1 MRAISLLT
9 EYLNMHTI
17 NSLLII
23 RISCIFDL
31 SNKLSDVYYYSNQI
45 RCMIV
50 VYRKDVYLSYS
61 IIIMYILLA
70 LIVSTAVIYFI
81 VASQEYSDLLEF
93 LQVGIQG
100 ETQEKQ
106 VEMTLFIGAG
116 IVYLGLFVWIL
127 KTKLKSKIPY
137 VVVAAI
143 SAILIA
149 TYAASRTIGVPLVGV
164 EYYIGKLDMVSK
176 VLQVVMIGISVH
188 LIFTV
193 RKTTIKE
200 ETIR

>member
-1 MRAISLLT
+1 MSIS
-9 EYLNMHTI
+9 
-17 NSLLII
+17 S
-23 RISCIFDL
+23 S
-31 SNKLSDVYYYSNQI
+31 
-45 RCMIV
+45 
-50 VYRKDVYLSYS
+50 S

-106 VEMTLFIGAG
+106 VEITLFIGAG

-127 KTKLKSKIPY
+127 KTKLRSKIPY
-137 VVVAAI
+137 IVVAAV
-143 SAILIA
+143 SVILIA
-149 TYAASRTIGVPLVGV
+149 TYWASRTIGVPLVGV

-176 VLQVVMIGISVH
+176 VLQVIMIGMSIYLISM
-188 LIFTV
+188 I
-193 RKTTIKE
+193 RKTKITESIK
-200 ETIR
+200 

>member
-1 MRAISLLT
+1 MSIS
-9 EYLNMHTI
+9 
-17 NSLLII
+17 
-23 RISCIFDL
+23 
-31 SNKLSDVYYYSNQI
+31 
-45 RCMIV
+45 
-50 VYRKDVYLSYS
+50 S

-70 LIVSTAVIYFI
+70 LIVSTAVIYFV

-93 LQVGIQG
+93 LEVGIQG

-127 KTKLKSKIPY
+127 KTKIRSKIPY
-137 VVVAAI
+137 IVVAAV
-143 SAILIA
+143 SVILIA
-149 TYAASRTIGVPLVGV
+149 TYAASRTIGVPIVGV

-176 VLQVVMIGISVH
+176 VLQVIMIGISVY
-188 LIFTV
+188 LISAA
-193 RKTTIKE
+193 RKTMIKE

>member
-1 MRAISLLT
+1 
-9 EYLNMHTI
+9 
-17 NSLLII
+17 
-23 RISCIFDL
+23 
-31 SNKLSDVYYYSNQI
+31 
-45 RCMIV
+45 
-50 VYRKDVYLSYS
+50 
-61 IIIMYILLA
+61 MYILLA

-106 VEMTLFIGAG
+106 VEMTLFIGSG

-127 KTKLKSKIPY
+127 KTKLGSKIPY
-137 VVVAAI
+137 IVVAAV
-143 SAILIA
+143 SVILIV
-149 TYAASRTIGVPLVGV
+149 TYWASRTIGVPLVGV

-176 VLQVVMIGISVH
+176 VLQVIMIGMSVY
-188 LIFTV
+188 LITAA
-193 RKTTIKE
+193 RKTMIKE

>member
-1 MRAISLLT
+1 MYHS
-9 EYLNMHTI
+9 
-17 NSLLII
+17 I
-23 RISCIFDL
+23 RI
-31 SNKLSDVYYYSNQI
+31 V
-45 RCMIV
+45 
-50 VYRKDVYLSYS
+50 S
-61 IIIMYILLA
+61 ISSIIMYILLA

-116 IVYLGLFVWIL
+116 FAYLGLFVWIL
-127 KTKLKSKIPY
+127 KTKLRSKIPY
-137 VVVAAI
+137 IVVAAV
-143 SAILIA
+143 SVILIV
-149 TYAASRTIGVPLVGV
+149 TYWASRTIGVPLVGV

-176 VLQVVMIGISVH
+176 VLQVIMIGMSVY
-188 LIFTV
+188 LITAA
-193 RKTTIKE
+193 RKTMIKE

>member
-1 MRAISLLT
+1 
-9 EYLNMHTI
+9 
-17 NSLLII
+17 
-23 RISCIFDL
+23 
-31 SNKLSDVYYYSNQI
+31 
-45 RCMIV
+45 
-50 VYRKDVYLSYS
+50 
-61 IIIMYILLA
+61 MYILLA

-106 VEMTLFIGAG
+106 VEMTLFIGSG

-127 KTKLKSKIPY
+127 KKKLGSKIPY
-137 VVVAAI
+137 IVVAAI
-143 SAILIA
+143 SAILIV

-164 EYYIGKLDMVSK
+164 EYYIGKLDMANK
-176 VLQVVMIGISVH
+176 VLEVIMIGMSVY
-188 LIFTV
+188 LITAA
-193 RKTTIKE
+193 RKTMIKE

>member
-1 MRAISLLT
+1 MPNFL
-9 EYLNMHTI
+9 
-17 NSLLII
+17 
-23 RISCIFDL
+23 
-31 SNKLSDVYYYSNQI
+31 V
-45 RCMIV
+45 
-50 VYRKDVYLSYS
+50 
-61 IIIMYILLA
+61 IIMYILLA
-70 LIVSTAVIYFI
+70 LIVSTAVIYFV
-81 VASQEYSDLLEF
+81 VASQEYSDLVEF

-127 KTKLKSKIPY
+127 KTKIRSKIPY
-137 VVVAAI
+137 IVVAVV
-143 SAILIA
+143 SVVLIA

-176 VLQVVMIGISVH
+176 VLQVIMIGMSVY
-188 LIFTV
+188 LITAA
-193 RKTTIKE
+193 RKTMIKE